1 MNEICDLL
9 LGTAD
14 EEEMNLLMEEL
25 GTIQD
30 ELTLHDFY
38 TIDAKSGR
46 GCKSLR
52 TS

>member
-1 MNEICDLL
+1 MKSVIC

-14 EEEMNLLMEEL
+14 EEEMNSLMDEL

-38 TIDAKSGR
+38 TIDAKVEEG
-46 GCKSLR
+46 
-52 TS
+52 